1 MVRAGVIE
9 GALAGPGQGESF
21 FSPKKAEFPPR
32 LRYIGSSMSDSAAT
46 PAPATCDGDPR
57 YPYLAALNEAQ
68 REAVAALDGP
78 VLVLAGAGT
87 GKTRVLTTRLAH
99 LLLTGRAHPGQVL
112 AVTFTNKAAREM
124 KDRVAELLERPV
136 EGWWLG
142 TFHDMAARLAAAGAE
157 FVDGGLI
164 GGPPRPGGP
173 ATRLYLSGP
182 RAGALATLG
191 GDSQRGA
198 IDARVVGDAIG
209 RASGLKMVYAG
220 LTKGTMTLHTA
231 VLTTARRL
239 GLFDEL
245 VTELRESQ
253 AQAFAR
259 MGVIP
264 FLPADAGRWTGE
276 MREIARTFRDAGLP
290 GGFHE
295 AAEAIFE
302 LMDATPYAR
311 ETRETLDRSR
321 TLEETIRTLAELAT
335 ERK

>member
-1 MVRAGVIE
+1 METIGVQSPGDMGHAL
-9 GALAGPGQGESF
+9 GAV
-21 FSPKKAEFPPR
+21 
-32 LRYIGSSMSDSAAT
+32 LRERGRRVVS
-46 PAPATCDGDPR
+46 
-57 YPYLAALNEAQ
+57 
-68 REAVAALDGP
+68 ALDGRGGATRARARRAGIEDVGDIAGLAAQCDV
-78 VLVLAGAGT
+78 VLSVMPPAA
-87 GKTRVLTTRLAH
+87 APDFA
-99 LLLTGRAHPGQVL
+99 RAFGE
-112 AVTFTNKAAREM
+112 A
-124 KDRVAELLERPV
+124 LERAPRRLV
-136 EGWWLG
+136 
-142 TFHDMAARLAAAGAE
+142 FVDCNAVSPAAAHDMAAGLAAAGAE

-302 LMDATPYAR
+302 LMDATPYAS